1 MAEPRKYTRSVSQLK
16 AVTKCGEA
24 FAISRGFRGERP
36 PRRPWAQTVAGKA
49 FHEMIVEWE
58 RSGRT
63 IDPIDTFERHWE
75 RELAEEMEAQPD
87 LDLWMKPPG
96 TKSPQKAI
104 DSVHHRFLTKDIPHY
119 IARCVEAEWEVL
131 RLDNGELA
139 LELEFELDLDGVVVK
154 GYIDRIQWWPKLGM
168 VAVEDTKGLAL
179 DTPLPTPTGWTTMR
193 DVAIGDYLLD
203 QEGKPTKV
211 VAKSEVKYKQCYSVQ
226 MEGAEPIICDD
237 EHLWPTVD
245 GNIGVEELKERLYK
259 WGQRH
264 QRIAN
269 PLPLNLPEAE
279 LPIDPYVLGVWLGD
293 GGSRGGEITSADHD
307 IFVEIER
314 RGYDLEKN
322 ISGRTAEFAEQRTV
336 YGLTSQL
343 RQLDLLHNKHIPM
356 QYLRGSITQ
365 RLDLLRGLMDSDGTW
380 NTIRQA
386 AQFSSTN
393 ERLARDLY
401 ELVLT
406 LGYRPYWYAGTA
418 NGFGKTVDC
427 YVVRFI
433 PDVFNPF
440 LLPRKA
446 DVVELKPNT
455 TSWRRI
461 VQDVQATMTVPTA
474 CIAVDSPTR
483 TFLCGRE
490 MVPTHNTG
498 NADSVE
504 NDPRQ
509 LGLYRLAARE
519 VYHLDVTHGRYWFTK
534 LDRGSPWVDLSV
546 FTREQLASDYRKL
559 DRIISEDLMVP
570 NPGSSCRLCDVK
582 EFCYVGQL
590 LK

>member
-63 IDPIDTFERHWE
+63 IDPVDTFEQHWE

-87 LDLWMKPPG
+87 LDRWMKPPG

-154 GYIDRIQWWPKLGM
+154 GYIDRIQWWPKLKM
-168 VAVEDTKGLAL
+168 VAVEDTK
-179 DTPLPTPTGWTTMR
+179 
-193 DVAIGDYLLD
+193 
-203 QEGKPTKV
+203 
-211 VAKSEVKYKQCYSVQ
+211 
-226 MEGAEPIICDD
+226 
-237 EHLWPTVD
+237 
-245 GNIGVEELKERLYK
+245 
-259 WGQRH
+259 
-264 QRIAN
+264 
-269 PLPLNLPEAE
+269 
-279 LPIDPYVLGVWLGD
+279 
-293 GGSRGGEITSADHD
+293 
-307 IFVEIER
+307 
-314 RGYDLEKN
+314 
-322 ISGRTAEFAEQRTV
+322 
-336 YGLTSQL
+336 
-343 RQLDLLHNKHIPM
+343 
-356 QYLRGSITQ
+356 
-365 RLDLLRGLMDSDGTW
+365 
-380 NTIRQA
+380 
-386 AQFSSTN
+386 
-393 ERLARDLY
+393 
-401 ELVLT
+401 
-406 LGYRPYWYAGTA
+406 
-418 NGFGKTVDC
+418 
-427 YVVRFI
+427 
-433 PDVFNPF
+433 
-440 LLPRKA
+440 
-446 DVVELKPNT
+446 
-455 TSWRRI
+455 
-461 VQDVQATMTVPTA
+461 
-474 CIAVDSPTR
+474 
-483 TFLCGRE
+483 
-490 MVPTHNTG
+490 TG

-546 FTREQLASDYRKL
+546 FTRERLADDYRKL

-570 NPGSSCRLCDVK
+570 NPGSACRLCDVK
-582 EFCYVGQL
+582 EFCYVGRL